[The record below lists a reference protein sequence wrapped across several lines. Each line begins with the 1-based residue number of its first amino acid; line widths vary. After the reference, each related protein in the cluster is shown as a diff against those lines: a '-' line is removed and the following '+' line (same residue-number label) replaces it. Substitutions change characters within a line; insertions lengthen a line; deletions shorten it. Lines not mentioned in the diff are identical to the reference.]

1 MRVLLIGLSLT
12 LVCFLAV
19 KADDDADADAALDER
34 DQVFQRGK
42 YFDSKKKLK
51 GAGGKMKKMQVAKL
65 AKGRKGEVEL
75 EEEVLVE
82 RADEFESWVKRLED
96 EIDNIQVEEESDIDT
111 EKREQ
116 GWKTYGKIKKG
127 EEEVLELEKRQM
139 NPSNKGF
146 NKFGNGKFGGRFG
159 KSRAGN

>member
-34 DQVFQRGK
+34 DQG
-42 YFDSKKKLK
+42 
-51 GAGGKMKKMQVAKL
+51 
-65 AKGRKGEVEL
+65 
-75 EEEVLVE
+75 
-82 RADEFESWVKRLED
+82 WVKRLED